1 MNPRVKSVT
10 ALPLHRLS
18 VVFTDGQ
25 QRRMDVSPYLAYPA
39 FHPLR
44 DPDLFRRVSADHG
57 TVAWPGG
64 IDLDPDTVFLE
75 SAPEPT
81 DPRESPDT
89 LAHG

>member
-10 ALPLHRLS
+10 ALPMHHLS
-18 VVFTDGQ
+18 IVFTDGQ
-25 QRRMDVSPYLAYPA
+25 RRRMDVSPYLVYPV

-44 DPDLFRRVSADHG
+44 DPDLFRRAAADHG

-81 DPRESPDT
+81 DPRESQAT

>member
-25 QRRMDVSPYLAYPA
+25 RRRMDVSPYLAYPV

-44 DPDLFRRVSADHG
+44 DPDLFRRVRADHG

>member
-10 ALPLHRLS
+10 ALPMHRLS
-18 VVFTDGQ
+18 IVFTDGQ
-25 QRRMDVSPYLAYPA
+25 RRRMDVSPYLVYPV

-44 DPDLFRRVSADHG
+44 DPDLFRRAAADHG

-81 DPRESPDT
+81 DPRESQAT

>member
-18 VVFTDGQ
+18 IVFTDGQ
-25 QRRMDVSPYLAYPA
+25 RRRMDVSPYLVYPV

-44 DPDLFRRVSADHG
+44 DPDLFRRAAADHG

-81 DPRESPDT
+81 DPRESQAS

>member
-25 QRRMDVSPYLAYPA
+25 QRRMDVSPYLAYPV

-81 DPRESPDT
+81 DPRESPAT

>member
-18 VVFTDGQ
+18 IVFTDGQ
-25 QRRMDVSPYLAYPA
+25 RRRMDVSPYLVYPV

-44 DPDLFRRVSADHG
+44 DPDLFRRAAADHG